1 MGDTPLGYVVQIRA
15 ETDKKR
21 IGQMTQQEKK
31 IRREW
36 RQFKTKQA
44 MANHQAQQITM
55 TVEQFQNAMRNL
67 AGR

>member
-1 MGDTPLGYVVQIRA
+1 MGDTPLGYVVQIRS
-15 ETDKKR
+15 ETDRKR
-21 IGQMTQQEKK
+21 IEQMTEQEKK

-36 RQFKTKQA
+36 RRFKTKKA
-44 MANHQAQQITM
+44 MADHQVQQITM

>member
-15 ETDKKR
+15 ETDTKK
-21 IGQMTQQEKK
+21 IGQMTEQEKK

-55 TVEQFQNAMRNL
+55 TVEQFQNAMRSL